1 MGALHKEVCAILII
15 LHPGNKEDEFLNSN
29 FKRFAAVISLSL
41 IATIAIIPCA
51 AFFVSAQTTSPVV
64 VSSTEATEEI
74 LNESTFK
81 ANQILADKSS
91 AETVLR
97 AQAFDAAKKN
107 TEETLADIEETEAAE
122 AEKQAQQAAK
132 TPVETVKKPAA
143 ATSAPATGGKY
154 LLNISNPDPKYV
166 SYSVTLD
173 AYDRDILGRLV
184 MGEAGAEGYLGAAL
198 VAQAIR
204 DTMIADGYPTVESV
218 RTSCGYYGSLHMAP
232 NQDVLD
238 AIEFIFDEGG
248 AVVQHRILYFY
259 APNLCVSGWHESQEF
274 VVEHNSHRFFDRW

>member
-1 MGALHKEVCAILII
+1 M
-15 LHPGNKEDEFLNSN
+15 NNN

-51 AFFVSAQTTSPVV
+51 AFFVSAQTTTETV
-64 VSSTEATEEI
+64 VSSTAEAEEI

-81 ANQILADKSS
+81 ANQILSEKSS
-91 AETVLR
+91 SDTLLR
-97 AQAFDAAKKN
+97 AQAFDAAKKS
-107 TEETLADIEETEAAE
+107 TEETLADIEQTEAKEAE
-122 AEKQAQQAAK
+122 AQAQQTVVN
-132 TPVETVKKPAA
+132 TPAETVKKPAA
-143 ATSAPATGGKY
+143 ATSKPATGGKY
-154 LLNISNPDPKYV
+154 LLNIANPDPKYK

-184 MGEAGAEGYLGAAL
+184 MGEAGAEGFIGAAL

-218 RTSCGYYGSLHMAP
+218 RTSCGYYADLSRTP

-248 AVVQHRILYFY
+248 AVVQHRLLYFY
-259 APNLCVSGWHESQEF
+259 APALCVSGWHESQEF